1 MKALT
6 PREKELLPLFL
17 EGNTTKQVAELSGIG
32 FKTAE
37 THRNRL
43 LKKYAVHSM
52 IELVNLIRTLEPP
65 PAGKLDS
72 NSEMEELYREY
83 SRIGEIIRRRVLG
96 DQSVTISSFKPFL
109 QSLPQSAHPF
119 SCVCAICRTDS
130 TL

>member
-17 EGNTTKQVAELSGIG
+17 AGNTTRQVAKLSGIT

-43 LKKYAVHSM
+43 LKKHDAHSM
-52 IELVNLIRTLEPP
+52 IELVNLLRTLEPP

-72 NSEMEELYREY
+72 SSGMGELYREY

-96 DQSVTISSFKPFL
+96 DQSVTISPFL
-109 QSLPQSAHPF
+109 QTLPPSPHPF
-119 SCVCAICRTDS
+119 SCICAICRTDS